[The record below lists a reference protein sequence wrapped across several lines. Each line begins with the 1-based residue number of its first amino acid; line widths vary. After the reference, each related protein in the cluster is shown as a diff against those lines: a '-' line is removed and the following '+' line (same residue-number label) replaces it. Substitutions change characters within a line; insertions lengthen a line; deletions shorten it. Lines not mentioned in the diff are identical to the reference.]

1 MKSVFI
7 FGQESTNSTKEKVTF
22 FDQALFRIPGKV
34 LFYQKALE
42 SIDALK
48 KVRCV
53 STRPI
58 IYQAL
63 KYKKID
69 HKLGKTPYEWRIN
82 HKTIQMLVLLEKIKS
97 FGLTGVGQDQEEV
110 SERFGKTRCRNLN
123 LSKQSLSLQE
133 LVRVEFYLQ
142 DRFFKNGKLVKD
154 SLKTFVDSISNKS
167 RHEIL
172 Y

>member
-63 KYKKID
+63 KYNFQTID
-69 HKLGKTPYEWRIN
+69 HIELDIKVIEASEKYLKQVHHGALNDSRIN
-82 HKTIQMLVLLEKIKS
+82 QTIGDAYQYIKQAPDSSYDIIILAFPDPLLK
-97 FGLTGVGQDQEEV
+97 V
-110 SERFGKTRCRNLN
+110 
-123 LSKQSLSLQE
+123 
-133 LVRVEFYLQ
+133 
-142 DRFFKNGKLVKD
+142 
-154 SLKTFVDSISNKS
+154 
-167 RHEIL
+167 
-172 Y
+172 